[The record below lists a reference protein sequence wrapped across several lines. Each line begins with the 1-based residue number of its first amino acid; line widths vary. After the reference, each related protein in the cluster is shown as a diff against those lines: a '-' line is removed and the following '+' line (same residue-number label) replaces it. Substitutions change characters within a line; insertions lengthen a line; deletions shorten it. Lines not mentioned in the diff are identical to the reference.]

1 MAASGSQRGYS
12 SREIR
17 DYVAAVDLPKAAF
30 AARIALD
37 KNAHAQLA
45 NGVVMGLGAGDVD
58 PARAARVCE
67 CLSELLLCAPDQRRE
82 AAAHFLTAAMKAV
95 LPAKSQVA
103 SMSAAYV
110 NTAGADINMAQP
122 CPERATAYSLVMSK
136 TMRLPDVADALAKA
150 CVRVTTL
157 HGAARNADALTAFA
171 RCPLFAK
178 TTLPQEVTA
187 GGRALLFACVRAAY
201 VRDHVRDEA
210 RPELIAALTKNP
222 PAKASKK
229 AVDSTVPDDPF
240 TAVSSH
246 GGESFR
252 PDVSTEDKLAV
263 IWTFVTKDSAA
274 VSSVPHASQPDPDA
288 GEIRV
293 VAARDLMPDPKNPV
307 AKVRHLN

>member
-30 AARIALD
+30 AARAALD

-45 NGVVMGLGAGDVD
+45 NGIVMGMGVSDVD

-67 CLSELLLCAPDQRRE
+67 CLSELLLCPPETRRE
-82 AAAHFLTAAMKAV
+82 AAAHALTAAMKAV
-95 LPAKSQVA
+95 VRAGTPVTSL
-103 SMSAAYV
+103 SAAYV
-110 NTAGADINMAQP
+110 NSAGADINMAQP
-122 CPERATAYSLVMSK
+122 CPERAAAYALVMSK
-136 TMRLPDVADALAKA
+136 TMRLPDVADSLAKA
-150 CVRVTTL
+150 CARVTSL
-157 HGAARNADALTAFA
+157 HGAARNAGALTAFA

-178 TTLPQEVTA
+178 ATLPQEVSA

-222 PAKASKK
+222 PVKATKK
-229 AVDSTVPDDPF
+229 APAPIPDDPF
-240 TAVSSH
+240 TAV
-246 GGESFR
+246 GGVGDPCRS
-252 PDVSTEDKLAV
+252 DVSTEDKLAV

-274 VSSVPHASQPDPDA
+274 VSAVPHASQPDPDA

-293 VAARDLMPDPKNPV
+293 VAARDLMPDPRNPV
-307 AKVRHLN
+307 AKVRHLQ